1 MARLEK
7 AKTLFN
13 KLMERIG
20 YIKAIDL
27 SALLGGMIFS
37 QQQGITSTVSY
48 NTLVENY
55 KSWVY
60 TSIEKIAK
68 TVAMLPFRLYVYKKE
83 GKLYNGMNIKSQMR
97 YLEGQYEKRQFLK
110 QQQIERVQIDNHPF
124 LTLYNNPNIL
134 DTRFTLTMNI
144 MIRMELAGFCGLYMP
159 KNSLGL
165 PGELWALPLTNTA
178 TLKAI
183 PSKQN
188 VIDGYIYQD
197 GTVKTKFDLDILLYM
212 KYPNPRSPF
221 EGMSPLMA
229 QLYPYDIDLYLM
241 QQQYSL
247 LKNKASFGNV
257 FTTEAQLKKEQVKDL
272 VSQISEQFQGALQTG
287 KSIVMHSG
295 LKQDKSIT
303 QSAKDMMLKEVAEFA
318 RDKLISSYDLSPGKL
333 GLVKDVNRN
342 SLTIL
347 DKTFIQECIRPKTMM
362 LEEYF
367 EKFILPKY
375 DEALTLDF
383 ILPETTDRKLD
394 LQERK
399 QNLELGYSTINEERS
414 KDEGKEHVSWGDT
427 PILQFNMSPL
437 GESSTVGEG
446 EEKHFKKLDS
456 NFWTKERLTKEYETF
471 IKRVEIRKNI
481 LIPIMLK
488 HWKQELKGV
497 LERLEKYGK
506 SIQGHIAGWGIQ
518 KRGHWIKEN
527 KGKLEDINID
537 KATQAAILEEI
548 TAPSVSIILQDAGN
562 NRLELFGVS
571 EPFVLTDPATEKWLA
586 SRLKKFSKSVEGT
599 TFDEIHKILRE
610 GFREGL
616 PLNVIAE
623 NLKEKFANW
632 EKWRAQEISRTE
644 TIAASN
650 TGDLQ
655 SVKQAGLEKK
665 LKKFWLNEADA
676 RDTHQAAGA
685 TYNSDGAIKIDKDF
699 HVGADSMSSPGNG
712 SLAEENVNCR
722 CTLGY
727 VEK

>member
-13 KLMERIG
+13 RLLERMG

-37 QQQGITSTVSY
+37 QQQGVTPQVSY

-60 TSIEKIAK
+60 TSIDKIAK
-68 TVAMLPFRLYVYKKE
+68 TIAMLPFRLYVYKKE

-97 YLEGQYEKRQFLK
+97 YMESPFEKRQFLK
-110 QQQIERVQIDNHPF
+110 QQNIDRVQITDHPF
-124 LTLYNNPNIL
+124 LTLYNNPNLL

-159 KNSLGL
+159 KNSLGQ

-183 PSKQN
+183 PSRQN
-188 VIDGYIYQD
+188 VIDGYMYQD
-197 GTVKTKFDLDILLYM
+197 GTVKTKFEMDELLYM

-241 QQQYSL
+241 QQQYGL
-247 LKNKASFGNV
+247 LRNKASFGNV
-257 FTTEAQLKKEQVKDL
+257 FTTDEKLKKAQVDDL
-272 VSQISEQFQGALQTG
+272 VSQVSAQFQGALQTG

-303 QSAKDMMLKEVAEFA
+303 QSAKDMMLDEVATFA
-318 RDKLISSYDLSPGKL
+318 RDKLISAYDLTPGKL
-333 GLVKDVNRN
+333 GLVKDVNRAAI
-342 SLTIL
+342 TIL
-347 DKTFIQECIRPKTMM
+347 DKTFINECIRPKTML
-362 LEEYF
+362 LEEYI
-367 EKFILPKY
+367 EKFVLPKY
-375 DEALTLDF
+375 DQALTLDF
-383 ILPETTDRKLD
+383 ILPETADRKID
-394 LQERK
+394 IQERK
-399 QNLELGYSTINEERS
+399 ENLASGYTTINEERM
-414 KDEGKEHVSWGDT
+414 KDEGKEAVSWGDV
-427 PILQFNMSPL
+427 PIMPFNMMPL
-437 GESSTVGEG
+437 GETKAPEVDG
-446 EEKHFKKLDS
+446 KHFKKLD
-456 NFWTKERLTKEYETF
+456 NNYWTQERLTKEYDIF
-471 IKRVEIRKNI
+471 MKRVEIRKNI
-481 LIPIMLK
+481 LIPVVLK

-497 LERLEKYGK
+497 LERLQKYGK
-506 SIQGHIAGWGIQ
+506 SIQGNLAGWSIQ
-518 KRGHWIKEN
+518 KTGHWLKEN

-537 KATQAAILEEI
+537 KAKQAAILAEAS
-548 TAPSVSIILQDAGN
+548 APSISIILQDAGN

-571 EPFVLTDPATEKWLA
+571 EPFILTDPAAEKWLA

-599 TFDEIHKILRE
+599 TFNEIQHILRE

-616 PLNVIAE
+616 PLNVIAD

-685 TYNSDGAIKIDKDF
+685 TYTSDGAIKIDTDF

-722 CTLGY
+722 CTMGY